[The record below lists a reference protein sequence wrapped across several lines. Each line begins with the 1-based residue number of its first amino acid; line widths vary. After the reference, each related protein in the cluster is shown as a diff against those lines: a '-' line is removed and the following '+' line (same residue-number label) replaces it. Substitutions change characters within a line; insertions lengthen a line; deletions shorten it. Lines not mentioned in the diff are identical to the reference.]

1 MEISRIFTKGEA
13 RENRPPR
20 GSRKACLFL
29 KLARDGLQGGV
40 LARESSADLSWWA
53 PGDSDL
59 LSTFH
64 SRLIYSLRP
73 CPSGNARMKYRVLGK
88 TALKVSEVGFGAWAI
103 GGNTHGN
110 SYGPTDDKQ
119 SLAAV
124 ETALG
129 VGCNFFDTADVY
141 GHGHSEELLGQA
153 LRGHRS
159 EIIIATKVGGDFYHG
174 TPRMNFNSDY
184 LEFALGKSCDR
195 LGTDYVDL
203 YQLHNPPV
211 QLIKDGR
218 VFKTLKKLKASGKI
232 RHYGISIHDP
242 QEGLLA
248 MRNSEIGAIQVV
260 FNILRQEAKNQ
271 LFREAAKND
280 VGIIAREPLANG
292 FLAGKL
298 NANSTFHHGDIRH
311 NFPSDYIS
319 QLTLAVG
326 QLRFLE
332 SKNRTLAQAAL
343 RFVLDHKDVS
353 TVIPG
358 AKSPEQV
365 DEDLATSESPSFTVE
380 KLLRIKFLRDQGFA

>member
-1 MEISRIFTKGEA
+1 
-13 RENRPPR
+13 
-20 GSRKACLFL
+20 
-29 KLARDGLQGGV
+29 
-40 LARESSADLSWWA
+40 
-53 PGDSDL
+53 
-59 LSTFH
+59 
-64 SRLIYSLRP
+64 
-73 CPSGNARMKYRVLGK
+73 
-88 TALKVSEVGFGAWAI
+88 
-103 GGNTHGN
+103 
-110 SYGPTDDKQ
+110 
-119 SLAAV
+119 
-124 ETALG
+124 
-129 VGCNFFDTADVY
+129 
-141 GHGHSEELLGQA
+141 
-153 LRGHRS
+153 
-159 EIIIATKVGGDFYHG
+159 
-174 TPRMNFNSDY
+174 MNFNSDY
-184 LEFALGKSCDR
+184 LEFALEKSCDR

-218 VFKTLKKLKASGKI
+218 VFKTLEKLKASGKI

-365 DEDLATSESPSFTVE
+365 DEDLATSESPSLTGE
-380 KLLRIKFLRDQGFA
+380 ELLRIKFLRDQGFA